1 VIRARRGA
9 VRAAAALVG
18 LALLSGCTSVAG
30 LTSPP
35 QPTWEPKAEGPAP
48 NDAPTPQG
56 GGGGAAPGEPGAPG
70 GPGQPGQADDP
81 NVVATNL
88 RLPWG
93 LAVLPD
99 NSAIVGE
106 RATGRIL
113 QVRSLRTPPKVV
125 MTVPG
130 LDATGDG
137 GLLDLVLSPSYR
149 DDRLVFAY
157 VTTKTDNRVV
167 RFEVGGRVTP
177 VLVGIPR
184 GKTGNGGRL
193 AFDPDGN
200 LLVGTGDAG
209 RPASA
214 ADPRS
219 LAGKVLRVTAFGRP
233 AAGNPSATSPIYS
246 SGHRS
251 VTGLCVDGADH
262 VFAAEPGAG
271 VDELNQLAAGAD
283 YGWPA
288 SPRRAGTIAPTRT
301 LAPAV
306 AGLTGCAVL
315 QRGLFVASLAGQRL
329 WVFPIADGG
338 KPGDP
343 RPLLAGTYG
352 RIRTVVAAPDGAL
365 WITTSNRDGQ
375 GRPTQQD
382 DRVIR
387 LVPPP
392 NTTNSPA

>member
-18 LALLSGCTSVAG
+18 LALLGGCTTVAG

-35 QPTWEPKAEGPAP
+35 PPTWEPKPEGPAP
-48 NDAPTPQG
+48 NDAPSQQAP
-56 GGGGAAPGEPGAPG
+56 GGGAAPGEPGAPG

-99 NSAIVGE
+99 NTAIVGE
-106 RATGRIL
+106 RRTGRIL
-113 QVRSLRTPPKVV
+113 QVRSIRTPPKVL
-125 MTVPG
+125 MTVTGIDPS
-130 LDATGDG
+130 GDG
-137 GLLDLVLSPSYR
+137 GLLDLALSPSYR
-149 DDRLVFAY
+149 DDSLVFAY
-157 VTTKTDNRVV
+157 ITTRTDNRVV
-167 RFEVGGRVTP
+167 RFELGGRVTP

-193 AFDPDGN
+193 AFDGDGR
-200 LLVGTGDAG
+200 LYVGTGDTG
-209 RPASA
+209 RPALA

-219 LAGKVLRVTAFGRP
+219 LAGKVLRVTSFGRP
-233 AAGNPSATSPIYS
+233 APGNPSPASPIYT
-246 SGHRS
+246 SGHRG
-251 VTGLCVDGADH
+251 VNGLCVDGADH
-262 VFAAEPGAG
+262 SYATEAGAG
-271 VDELNQLAAGAD
+271 TDELNQLDAGKD
-283 YGWPA
+283 FGWPA
-288 SPRRAGTIAPTRT
+288 SPRRAGTVPPARA

-306 AGLTGCAVL
+306 GGLTGCAVL
-315 QRGLFVASLAGQRL
+315 QRGLFVASLTGQRL
-329 WVFPIADGG
+329 WVFPLADGG
-338 KPGDP
+338 KPANP
-343 RPLLAGTYG
+343 RAMLAGTYG

-365 WITTSNRDGQ
+365 WLTTSNRDGQ
-375 GRPTQQD
+375 GKPTPQD